1 MRKRKE
7 TMKKTILILAGLTL
21 GLAGCGQKETI
32 REVLVTSPP
41 ATEAPAPELNKFDQY
56 LEMLYNESA
65 QARSWTESD
74 LLELGTT
81 VCEVFDTGGT
91 IDGVIQIFS
100 NNSTGAYD
108 DELYSAVIAGSV
120 LFLCPEWAAY
130 VQSQLN

>member
-1 MRKRKE
+1 
-7 TMKKTILILAGLTL
+7 MKYKIITSAAIVLA
-21 GLAGCGQKETI
+21 LAGCGQKETI
-32 REVLVTSPP
+32 REVLVTTPP

>member
-1 MRKRKE
+1 
-7 TMKKTILILAGLTL
+7 MKKTILILAGLTL

>member
-1 MRKRKE
+1 
-7 TMKKTILILAGLTL
+7 MKLKLAASTAIVLA
-21 GLAGCGQKETI
+21 LAGCGQKETI
-32 REVLVTSPP
+32 REVLVTTPP

-56 LEMLYNESA
+56 LEMLFNESA

-91 IDGVIQIFS
+91 IEGVIKIFS

>member
-1 MRKRKE
+1 
-7 TMKKTILILAGLTL
+7 MKLKLAASTAIVLA
-21 GLAGCGQKETI
+21 LAGCGQKETI
-32 REVLVTSPP
+32 REVLVTTPP

-91 IDGVIQIFS
+91 IDGVIKIFS